1 MQYPFGQKVKLKIGA
16 RITLI
21 QGALMISYSDFNVDK
36 IRNVIELEDT
46 SHKIYNSVLMIA
58 MD

>member
-36 IRNVIELEDT
+36 IRNETEFLITDYKNL
-46 SHKIYNSVLMIA
+46 
-58 MD
+58 